1 MGEFALSTDAWIVSG
16 VALAYLAGCLWVGMR
31 GGSGASDSALGYV
44 AGDRALGPLVM
55 YFIIGATVFSA
66 FSFLATPGLALTSG
80 AAVFYVLGYGLVGF
94 IPFYFLGPRAA
105 RLGRSRGY
113 ITQAEMV
120 AGECR
125 HAPLAGTMALVSALS
140 FIPYLALQIKGAG
153 LVVNR
158 LTEGQVPEWLGSA
171 VCYVVVLAYVLKS
184 GVLGVGWTNVFQ
196 GVLMMALAWAFG
208 LWLPYKLYGG
218 VGPMF
223 EQIAA
228 AKPEV
233 EGGPLFLSAPGA
245 KTWTWFLNSGV
256 ISMIGFVC
264 WPHLFMKAFSARD
277 ERTLR
282 RTVVFY
288 PTFMVFLVPIFLIG
302 FAGVLFP
309 SQPASPEQILPH
321 MLMSLDLPALVVGLF
336 CAGALA
342 AGMSTGDAIV
352 HASASILVRD
362 GWITALRRP
371 LTSTQERT
379 AVRVLIVVLMLAS
392 YALAVLYDGDLV
404 SLLLYAYGPIAQ
416 FLPGLLV
423 SLLGRRRDGVAL
435 HAALV
440 VGVVVCVSLKMF
452 PESAPWGVHEGLC
465 GLAANV
471 VVLLALSF
479 ARGWRPF
486 SASSGSNAPA

>member
-1 MGEFALSTDAWIVSG
+1 MSPDAWIVST

-31 GGSGASDSALGYV
+31 GGAGASDSAVGYV

-55 YFIIGATVFSA
+55 YFIVGATVFSA
-66 FSFLATPGLALTSG
+66 FSFLATPGLAYTSG

-105 RLGRSRGY
+105 RLGRAHGY

-120 AGECR
+120 AHRCS
-125 HAPLAGTMALVSALS
+125 HAPLAGTMALVSVLS
-140 FIPYLALQIKGAG
+140 FVPYLALQIKGAG

-158 LTEGQVPEWLGSA
+158 LTEGNVPEWLGGG
-171 VCYVVVLAYVLKS
+171 VCYAVVLAYVLKS

-233 EGGPLFLSAPGA
+233 DGGALFLSVPGA
-245 KTWTWFLNSGV
+245 KSWSWFLTSGV
-256 ISMIGFVC
+256 ISTIGFVC

-288 PTFMVFLVPIFLIG
+288 PTFMIFLVPIFLIG

-309 SQPASPEQILPH
+309 TPPPKPEQVLPH
-321 MLMSLDLPALVVGLF
+321 MLMSLELPAFVVGLF

-362 GWITALRRP
+362 GWITALGRK
-371 LTSTQERT
+371 LSSNQERR
-379 AVRVLIVVLMLAS
+379 AVRVLVVVLTLAS
-392 YALAVLYDGDLV
+392 YALAVAYQGDLV

-416 FLPGLLV
+416 FLPGLLIA
-423 SLLGRRRDGVAL
+423 LCGRRRDGPAV

-440 VGVVVCVSLKMF
+440 AGVAVCVGLKLF
-452 PESAPWGVHEGLC
+452 PQFAPWGLHEGVW
-465 GLAANV
+465 GLVAN
-471 VVLLALSF
+471 LATLGALS
-479 ARGWRPF
+479 ALRSQPKRTE
-486 SASSGSNAPA
+486 

>member
-1 MGEFALSTDAWIVSG
+1 MSPDAWIVTG
-16 VALAYLAGCLWVGMR
+16 VSLAYLIACLWVGMR
-31 GGSGASDSALGYV
+31 GGAGASDSAVGYV

-55 YFIIGATVFSA
+55 YFIVGATVFSA
-66 FSFLATPGLALTSG
+66 FSFLATPGLAYTSG

-105 RLGRSRGY
+105 RLGREHGY

-120 AGECR
+120 AHRCS
-125 HAPLAGTMALVSALS
+125 HAPLAGTMALVSVLS
-140 FIPYLALQIKGAG
+140 FVPYLALQIKGAG

-158 LTEGQVPEWLGSA
+158 LTEGHVPEWLGGA
-171 VCYVVVLAYVLKS
+171 VCYAVVLAYVLKS

-196 GVLMMALAWAFG
+196 GVLMMALAWTFG

-233 EGGPLFLSAPGA
+233 DGGALFLSAPGA
-245 KTWTWFLNSGV
+245 KSWSWFITSGV
-256 ISMIGFVC
+256 ISTIGFVC

-309 SQPASPEQILPH
+309 TPPQQPEQVLPH
-321 MLMSLDLPALVVGLF
+321 MLMSLDLPAIVVGLF

-362 GWITALRRP
+362 GWITALGRK
-371 LTSTQERT
+371 LTSNEERR
-379 AVRVLIVVLMLAS
+379 AVRALVVVLMLAS
-392 YALAVLYDGDLV
+392 YALAVAYRGDLV

-416 FLPGLLV
+416 FLPGLLIAV
-423 SLLGRRRDGVAL
+423 CCQRRDGFAV

-440 VGVVVCVSLKMF
+440 VGVAVCIGLKLS
-452 PESAPWGVHEGLC
+452 PQLAPWGLHEGLW
-465 GLAANV
+465 GLAAN
-471 VVLLALSF
+471 LATLAALS
-479 ARGWRPF
+479 ALRVQAKRT
-486 SASSGSNAPA
+486 A

>member
-1 MGEFALSTDAWIVSG
+1 MADGLLAMSSDAWVVSA

-31 GGSGASDSALGYV
+31 GGAGASDSAVGYV

-55 YFIIGATVFSA
+55 YFIVGATVFSA
-66 FSFLATPGLALTSG
+66 FSFLATPGLAYTSG

-105 RLGRSRGY
+105 RLGRAHGY

-120 AGECR
+120 AHRCG
-125 HAPLAGTMALVSALS
+125 HTPLAGTMALVSALS
-140 FIPYLALQIKGAG
+140 FVPYLALQIKGAG
-153 LVVNR
+153 MIVNR
-158 LTEGQVPEWLGSA
+158 LTEDQVPQWLGAA
-171 VCYVVVLAYVLKS
+171 VCYLVVLAYVLKS

-208 LWLPYKLYGG
+208 LWLPYELYGG

-223 EQIAA
+223 ERIAQA
-228 AKPEV
+228 RPEV
-233 EGGPLFLSAPGA
+233 DGGALFLSAPGG
-245 KTWTWFLNSGV
+245 KSWSWFITAGV
-256 ISMIGFVC
+256 ISTIGFVC

-309 SQPASPEQILPH
+309 TPPPSAEQVLPH
-321 MLMSLDLPALVVGLF
+321 MLMSLDLPVVVVGLF

-362 GWITALRRP
+362 GWITALGRE
-371 LTSTQERT
+371 LTSTQERR
-379 AVRVLIVVLMLAS
+379 AVRVLVVVLMLAS
-392 YALAVLYDGDLV
+392 YALAVAYDDNLV

-416 FLPGLLV
+416 FLPGLLIA
-423 SLLGRRRDGVAL
+423 LCGRRRDGVAV

-440 VGVVVCVSLKMF
+440 VGVVVCVGLKLF
-452 PESAPWGVHEGLC
+452 PQLAPWGLHEGLW
-465 GLAANV
+465 GLAAN
-471 VVLLALSF
+471 LATLGALAA
-479 ARGWRPF
+479 ARRQ
-486 SASSGSNAPA
+486 PARCE